1 MKVRFNN
8 QINYNVKIKSPKKLK
23 VVPEKSMPSNYFH
36 ELYDV
41 KIDNIDRDS
50 GDTNQNNFVVMYN
63 SALNKF
69 ELVDPDQVLVA
80 AASTTGASAPGRD
93 GSGLPAE
100 FFTSVENEIQ
110 LDGGEF

>member
-1 MKVRFNN
+1 MKVNFNP
-8 QINYNVKIKSPKKLK
+8 QTQYSVKIKSSGQYK
-23 VVPEKSMPSNYFH
+23 VISEKTMPSNYFH

-41 KIDNIDRDS
+41 DIDNINRVS
-50 GDTNQNNFVVMYN
+50 GDSNQDNFVIMYN
-63 SALNKF
+63 SSLNKF
-69 ELVDPDQVLVA
+69 ELVDPDAVLVA

-93 GSGLPAE
+93 ESGLPAE

>member
-1 MKVRFNN
+1 MKVNLN
-8 QINYNVKIKSPKKLK
+8 THVEYSVKIKSPRAFK
-23 VVPEKSMPSNYFH
+23 VVSERTMPSNYFH

-41 KIDNIDRDS
+41 QISGIDRVS
-50 GDTNQNNFVVMYN
+50 GDNNQDNFVVMYN

-69 ELVDPDQVLVA
+69 ELVDPDAVLVA

-93 GSGLPAE
+93 GSGLPSE
-100 FFTSVENEIQ
+100 FFSSVENEIQ

>member
-1 MKVRFNN
+1 MSDLKKGLEYRVKLGKPKSFKVT
-8 QINYNVKIKSPKKLK
+8 S
-23 VVPEKSMPSNYFH
+23 EKTMPSNYFH

-41 KIDNIDRDS
+41 NIDNIDRDS

-63 SALNKF
+63 STLNKF